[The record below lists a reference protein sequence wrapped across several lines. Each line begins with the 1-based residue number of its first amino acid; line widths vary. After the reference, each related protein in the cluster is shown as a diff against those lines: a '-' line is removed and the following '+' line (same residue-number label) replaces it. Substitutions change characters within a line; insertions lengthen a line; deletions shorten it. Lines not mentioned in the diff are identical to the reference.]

1 MKLKSLTLLNYRQ
14 FFDENTLNFSTDT
27 DKKITVIH
35 GENGAGKTSILNA
48 FKWCFYGEVDFDTG
62 TDSLLNEQSEA
73 EAKENEEIQCSVT
86 VKFIHEDV
94 TYNAN
99 RKQLYKK
106 YSNNSIEK
114 IGTSIFT
121 LEWIDRDSG
130 EKKVSNNP
138 ENHIN
143 QVLPKSLHSY
153 FFFNGE
159 RIEKLASSS
168 SSGDIKHAIKS
179 IMGLQVIE
187 RGQNHLDDY
196 VINSFKKEM
205 KSHASQLELAKAL
218 DREESLTKEL
228 KDKKIELSNFHKT
241 QKELV
246 LAISDIDNK
255 LSDIKESAQLQQ
267 RRNEIN
273 GRISD
278 IKEELGANKSSIS
291 YEISKKGF
299 LAFFNK
305 TADKVQS
312 ILDEKRAKGELP
324 YKIRGQFI
332 DDLLQDGYCICGTD
346 ISPETEAA
354 SILRRYKSKAS
365 SKSMEDAFVELSG
378 GLKHIKPQRES
389 LFESIKTLQS
399 TRKKL
404 NEERH
409 KLLGEL
415 DTISNDVGVIEE
427 ASALEAKR
435 KELESQKDSITE
447 NIGHLKE
454 TIKQLA
460 ESLKEAEKLRKK
472 LSESEKEQTVI
483 QRRLNIAEES
493 SVILGKLLGTLSETI
508 KTKLSARVNEVFKN
522 IIRKDYWAEIDDNY
536 ALQIYKEIA
545 GRGKQIVTE
554 KSTGES
560 QITSLAFISCIVN
573 LAKENEDKGNG
584 LAQGGIFPIVM
595 DSPFGTLDDGYR
607 SLIARYIPELAEQ
620 IIVFVSS
627 SQWRGSVQEEF
638 ADSASSHNSLVYYD
652 PKLEGEETDFVKR
665 SDTYERTEISEGYY
679 DR

>member
-1 MKLKSLTLLNYRQ
+1 MKLKSLSLFNYRQ
-14 FFDENTLNFSTDT
+14 FFDENILNFSTDK

-62 TDSLLNEQSEA
+62 TESLLNEQSEA
-73 EAKENEEIQCSVT
+73 EAKENEEVQCSVT

-106 YSNNSIEK
+106 YSKNSIEK
-114 IGTSIFT
+114 IGFSIFT
-121 LEWIDRDSG
+121 LEWIDSDSG
-130 EKKVSNNP
+130 ERKVSNNP
-138 ENHIN
+138 ENYIN

-159 RIEKLASSS
+159 RIEKLANSSS
-168 SSGDIKHAIKS
+168 AGDIKHAIKS

-187 RGQNHLDDY
+187 RGKEHIDDY
-196 VINSFKKEM
+196 VIKNFKKEM
-205 KSHASQLELAKAL
+205 KSHASQSELAKAL
-218 DREESLTKEL
+218 EQEESFTKDL
-228 KDKKIELSNFHKT
+228 KDKKLELKNFHKT

-246 LAISDIDNK
+246 LAIGDIDNK
-255 LSDIKESAQLQQ
+255 LADIKESAQLQQ

-273 GRISD
+273 ERISN
-278 IKEELGANKSSIS
+278 IREELETNKTSLS

-299 LAFFNK
+299 LAFFNR
-305 TADKVQS
+305 TADKVQN
-312 ILDEKRAKGELP
+312 ILDDKRAKGELP

-332 DDLLQDGYCICGTD
+332 DDLLHDGYCICGTD
-346 ISPETEAA
+346 ISNETEAA

-365 SKSMEDAFVELSG
+365 SKSMEDSFVELSG
-378 GLKHIKPQRES
+378 GLKHITPQRQS
-389 LFESIKTLQS
+389 LFEALKNLQT

-404 NEERH
+404 IEERH

-415 DTISNDVGVIEE
+415 DTISNDVGIIEE
-427 ASALEAKR
+427 ASELEEKR
-435 KELESQKDSITE
+435 KELESQKDLITE

-454 TIKQLA
+454 TIKKIT
-460 ESLKEAEKLRKK
+460 ENLKEAEKLRKK
-472 LSESEKEQTVI
+472 LSESEQEKTVI
-483 QRRLNIAEES
+483 KKRVSIAEES
-493 SVILGKLLGTLSETI
+493 SVILGKLFDTLSETI
-508 KTKLSARVNEVFKN
+508 KTKLSVRVNEVFKK
-522 IIRKDYWAEIDDNY
+522 IIRKDYWAEIDDHY
-536 ALQIYKEIA
+536 ALQIFKDIP

-573 LAKENEDKGNG
+573 LAKENEEKANG

-627 SQWRGSVQEEF
+627 SQWKGSVQQEF
-638 ADSASSHNSLVYYD
+638 IDSVSVHNSLVYYD
-652 PKLEGEETDFVKR
+652 PKLEGKETDIVKR
-665 SDTYERTEISEGYY
+665 SDTYERTEICEGYY